1 MNTQTIAQIL
11 LGLNWHSGFGF
22 HMHSAAHYI
31 DSLTPSSALTHTDPR
46 QLPAKLC
53 EFCVYFVCVDALP
66 GETNRAWQA
75 KGKQSADVCVGIV
88 SATTLRRHFSLI
100 QGGFS
105 SFHIKYLQRE
115 GHRSGLD
122 EIGKEDK
129 DYCMD
134 RNTTFFEKPAEE
146 MRRLS
151 LPFPIGYAAARR
163 PLLCVVCLQDPPASS
178 SLRGLGRGEPS
189 VP

>member
-1 MNTQTIAQIL
+1 MPRGLRGDSSIKRHPHGDYSNYSTDFIGTQLTQWVWLSHALSCTLHWLADAL
-11 LGLNWHSGFGF
+11 LR
-22 HMHSAAHYI
+22 AH
-31 DSLTPSSALTHTDPR
+31 PHRPPPAPR
-46 QLPAKLC
+46 KTVRVFVCTLC
-53 EFCVYFVCVDALP
+53 VCVDALP

-75 KGKQSADVCVGIV
+75 EGKQSADVCVGIV

-100 QGGFS
+100 QGFFSLS

-122 EIGKEDK
+122 EIGREVK

-151 LPFPIGYAAARR
+151 LPFSIGYAAARR
-163 PLLCVVCLQDPPASS
+163 PLLSF
-178 SLRGLGRGEPS
+178 
-189 VP
+189 